1 MAHYSQK
8 DDGVDHCRIGSL
20 EKKVLELGTKGSD
33 HCRIGSLEIPRS
45 EEDDRVSDHCRIGSL
60 EIQCPRCGFRAT

>member
-1 MAHYSQK
+1 MNNA
-8 DDGVDHCRIGSL
+8 GFVRPAMDHCRIGSL
-20 EKKVLELGTKGSD
+20 EIVIRVKTVIIKD

-60 EIQCPRCGFRAT
+60 EKSFFRF